1 MEQPQKPLNMA
12 TLLQNKI
19 AQDKETRSG
28 HRPSVS
34 NPRQESDVRKDPP
47 KSDDIDRERENR
59 IMEISSLSQIDI
71 AIWKSENA
79 GLEDEFSALETILST
94 YFDLQTSDLGGDEVS
109 CMDAKCASSDG
120 SHNRALV
127 LSDAVRYIQY
137 LEELQRHLFD
147 EKSTL
152 EDKVSGW
159 EKKGLKVV
167 GRY

>member
-1 MEQPQKPLNMA
+1 
-12 TLLQNKI
+12 LLQNKTT
-19 AQDKETRSG
+19 QDKTTRSG

-34 NPRQESDVRKDPP
+34 NPRQESDVREDTP

-59 IMEISSLSQIDI
+59 IMEISSLSQIDK

-94 YFDLQTSDLGGDEVS
+94 YFDLQTSGLGGDEVS
-109 CMDAKCASSDG
+109 CMDTKSASSEG
-120 SHNRALV
+120 ANNRALV
-127 LSDAVRYIQY
+127 LSDAIRYIQY
-137 LEELQRHLFD
+137 LEELQQHLFD

-159 EKKGLKVV
+159 EKKGSKD
-167 GRY
+167 GGTI